1 MLQKIQKKQNQN
13 QKSIE
18 CTLRNEIETKK
29 KKKQNEEQQ
38 KERHQMARKNLMNV
52 DYNLLSFLSKYVH
65 APMSIDG

>member
-1 MLQKIQKKQNQN
+1 MLQKIQKQNQN

-18 CTLRNEIETKK
+18 CTLKNEIEKNEQQQKK
-29 KKKQNEEQQ
+29 K
-38 KERHQMARKNLMNV
+38 RHQMAKKKNLMNV